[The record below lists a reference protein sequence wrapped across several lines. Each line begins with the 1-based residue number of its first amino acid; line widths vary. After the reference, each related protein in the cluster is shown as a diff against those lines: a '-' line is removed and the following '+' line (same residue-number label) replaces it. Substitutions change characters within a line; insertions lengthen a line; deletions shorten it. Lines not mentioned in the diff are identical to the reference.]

1 MRRHLTYAN
10 VISTLCLFIVLGGT
24 SWAVASG
31 TIGSREI
38 KNGSVR
44 SVDIKNGQVTG
55 ADVDN
60 GSLGSKDFAKGKLPA
75 GPRGATGL
83 QGPAGAAGAT
93 NLTIRSTDSSCP
105 GNSCAGFL
113 IRSVQCESGERAVG
127 GGASLVGLSDGIPH
141 PVASDNLTFS
151 GPADSSG
158 KLAKSGTPEG
168 WLSTLQM
175 GNSALDRVATFYAV
189 CARP

>member
-1 MRRHLTYAN
+1 MRRHLSYAN

-38 KNGSVR
+38 KNGSIL
-44 SVDIKNGQVTG
+44 SKDIKNGQVTG

-60 GSLGSKDFAKGKLPA
+60 GSLAAKDFAKGQLKAGPA
-75 GPRGATGL
+75 GPR
-83 QGPAGAAGAT
+83 GAAGAT
-93 NLTIRSTDSSCP
+93 NLEIRSVDSNCP
-105 GNSCAGFL
+105 GNGCAGFL
-113 IRSVQCESGERAVG
+113 TRSVPCQAGERAVG
-127 GGASLVGLSDGIPH
+127 GGASLVAVSDGTPH
-141 PVASDNLTFS
+141 PVAADNLTFS
-151 GPADSSG
+151 GPTDASG
-158 KLAKSGTPEG
+158 KLTKSGTPAG

-175 GNSALDRVATFYAV
+175 GNSPLNRVATFYAV